1 MEENKTYSMSFT
13 LDELV
18 ILSGAVATVH
28 KEAAKNFYESL
39 AGLKVKEEEL
49 SIDEF
54 DSAHTLIMGLYD
66 KFTETIKKACE
77 EEKEC

>member
-1 MEENKTYSMSFT
+1 MEDDKTYSMSFT
-13 LDELV
+13 LEELV

-28 KEAAKNFYESL
+28 KESAKNFYESL

-54 DSAHTLIMGLYD
+54 DKAHKLIMGLYD
-66 KFTETIKKACE
+66 KFTDTIQKAL
-77 EEKEC
+77 

>member
-1 MEENKTYSMSFT
+1 MEDNKTYSMSFT

-28 KEAAKNFYESL
+28 KEAAKNFYETL

-49 SIDEF
+49 TIDEF
-54 DSAHTLIMGLYD
+54 DKAHKLIMGLYD
-66 KFTETIKKACE
+66 KFTETINKAL
-77 EEKEC
+77 